1 MFPLRVPPA
10 SVKELVDM
18 SDELNTGPGLESD
31 SAILRHARGR
41 FACMASSYSLGVF
54 NDNFFKQAALVLFV
68 ATGHNEMQGYAMSV
82 FTLPFIL
89 FAAPAGW
96 CADRFAKC
104 HVVISAK
111 WLELLAM
118 LSGAAG
124 ICMGH
129 SPLIFT
135 MLFIMGFQA
144 ALFSPAMN
152 GSLPDLYPERFVT
165 RANGI
170 LRMLVTLS
178 ILGGVAVAGMML
190 DCQGLLWGVEKGR
203 LLVAA
208 TVVGVS
214 LVGVAVSYGVPH
226 RPAANPALKFPWKGP
241 WHTVQELMDTRRD
254 PLLAATIFT
263 NVFVWLVGSLG
274 ILIINPLGINQ
285 FHMSKTLTS
294 YLIVAQLVGLAVGGV
309 ISSRLVPIG
318 RWYRVVWPL
327 CAAMSVV
334 MVALAGVPLAPQ
346 ALQQP
351 LLFLLI
357 FLLGSFGGGILIPME
372 SFLQI
377 RPAVERKGAVLS
389 AVNFIVF
396 TGILFSGLLSNYLNT
411 RLQPTSA
418 FGVTGLVSLAV
429 SGLLFLLF
437 RGQRETVG
445 SSAGG

>member
-1 MFPLRVPPA
+1 MN
-10 SVKELVDM
+10 ELINKHSGSED
-18 SDELNTGPGLESD
+18 DAE
-31 SAILRHARGR
+31 ILRHARGQ
-41 FACMASSYSLGVF
+41 FACMASSYGLGVF
-54 NDNFFKQAALVLFV
+54 NDNFYKQAALVLFV
-68 ATGHNEMQGYAMSV
+68 ATGHNDMQGYALSV

-104 HVVISAK
+104 HVVIAAK

-118 LSGAAG
+118 LFGAVG
-124 ICMGH
+124 ICMGN

-144 ALFSPAMN
+144 TLFSPAMN

-170 LRMLVTLS
+170 LRMLVTLA
-178 ILGGVAVAGMML
+178 ILGGVAVAGIML
-190 DCQGLLWGVEKGR
+190 DRQGVWWGIDAGR
-203 LLVAA
+203 LLVAG
-208 TVVGVS
+208 TVVGVAI
-214 LVGVAVSYGVPH
+214 VGVLVSYGVPH
-226 RPAANPALKFPWKGP
+226 RPAANPVLKFPWKGP
-241 WHTVQELMDTRRD
+241 VHTVQELIATRKD
-254 PLLAATIFT
+254 PLLATTIFT

-285 FHMSKTLTS
+285 FNMTKTMTS
-294 YLIVAQLVGLAVGGV
+294 YLIVAQLVGLAAGGV

-327 CAAMSVV
+327 CLAMSLV
-334 MVALAGVPLAPQ
+334 MVAMAGVPFLPG
-346 ALQQP
+346 P
-351 LLFLLI
+351 LHRSAIFVLI

-377 RPAVERKGAVLS
+377 RPSIARKGAVLS

-396 TGILFSGLLSNYLNT
+396 IGILSSGLFSNFLNAHL
-411 RLQPTSA
+411 RPTSA
-418 FGVTGLVSLAV
+418 FGAMGVASLVV
-429 SGLLFLLF
+429 SGVLFLLF
-437 RGQRETVG
+437 RKQKETVG
-445 SSAGG
+445 G

>member
-1 MFPLRVPPA
+1 MNKENVP
-10 SVKELVDM
+10 
-18 SDELNTGPGLESD
+18 ESD
-31 SAILRHARGR
+31 SAILRHARGQ
-41 FACMASSYSLGVF
+41 FACMASSYGLGVF

-68 ATGHNEMQGYAMSV
+68 ATGHNEMQGYALSV

-104 HVVISAK
+104 HVVIAAK

-118 LSGAAG
+118 LFGAVG
-124 ICMGH
+124 ICMGD

-144 ALFSPAMN
+144 TLFSPAMN

-170 LRMLVTLS
+170 LRMLVTLA
-178 ILGGVAVAGMML
+178 ILGGVAVAGIML
-190 DCQGLLWGVEKGR
+190 DRQGFWWGVDAGR
-203 LLVAA
+203 LLVAI
-208 TVVGVS
+208 TVVSVA
-214 LVGVAVSYGVPH
+214 LVGVIVSYGVPH
-226 RPAANPALKFPWKGP
+226 RPAANPVLKFPWNGP
-241 WHTVQELMDTRRD
+241 VHTIRELLATRKD
-254 PLLAATIFT
+254 PLLATTIFT

-285 FHMSKTLTS
+285 FHMSKTVTS
-294 YLIVAQLVGLAVGGV
+294 YLIVGQLVGLAAGGV

-327 CAAMSVV
+327 CLAMSLV
-334 MVALAGVPLAPQ
+334 MVAMAGVP
-346 ALQQP
+346 
-351 LLFLLI
+351 FLPGNIHRPVIFVLI

-377 RPAVERKGAVLS
+377 RPPVARKGAVLS

-396 TGILFSGLLSNYLNT
+396 IGILSSGLLSNYLNAHL
-411 RLQPTSA
+411 RPTSA
-418 FGVTGLVSLAV
+418 FGVMGLASLV
-429 SGLLFLLF
+429 ISGVLFVLF
-437 RGQRETVG
+437 RKQQETVG
-445 SSAGG
+445 G